1 MGVARETREERRARQ
16 KCARVPNTTHNPQ
29 RSARILARARAN
41 CQRNCPPLSQVPTIP
56 SGSACSARTR
66 SNQSQTI
73 ANNSTVSGKKQKIE
87 ALKARACTDT
97 QDKNKKGGPRATP
110 HHPGLRPGGDA
121 LGTPKPQGAPRRTTV
136 GIPMKV
142 RVRKYH
148 GQSTEIATLG
158 CSGPRAAR
166 FLAHDRR
173 GEAPYSGAQA
183 HGRRGTPSGHRRL
196 SGRGALGPPGEPP
209 Q

>member
-1 MGVARETREERRARQ
+1 MPPPTTLGYGLVGEAR
-16 KCARVPNTTHNPQ
+16 
-29 RSARILARARAN
+29 
-41 CQRNCPPLSQVPTIP
+41 PTL
-56 SGSACSARTR
+56 RT
-66 SNQSQTI
+66 
-73 ANNSTVSGKKQKIE
+73 
-87 ALKARACTDT
+87 
-97 QDKNKKGGPRATP
+97 KGR
-110 HHPGLRPGGDA
+110 
-121 LGTPKPQGAPRRTTV
+121 LGRTTV

-196 SGRGALGPPGEPP
+196 SGRDYTWTNRGSHPSSV